1 VQRFGYKFSCE
12 AVEAGLNALSGVCL
26 TGLGRTTETSREG
39 SPNRDLNQASLEHKS
54 VALRFETRYS
64 FY

>member
-1 VQRFGYKFSCE
+1 VQRFDYNFSCE

-26 TGLGRTTETSREG
+26 TGLGKTTEMLREG

-54 VALRFETRYS
+54 VALLFSTRYS